1 MAKLTASSLSKAAND
16 RLPSDYIESTQR
28 HIGTHELLA
37 PLLPPDV
44 NKESV
49 KMMQAHG
56 QYDSRATY
64 M

>member
-1 MAKLTASSLSKAAND
+1 MAKLRANSLSKAAND
-16 RLPSDYIESTQR
+16 SPQKTLKVHKDTLGHMNYS
-28 HIGTHELLA
+28 LA
-37 PLLPPDV
+37 LLPPDV
-44 NKESV
+44 NKDSV